1 MAVVFIFLQKLI
13 AFMPNQK
20 LIFFSWK
27 KLTGIIFVF
36 LFITLT
42 MPLIFAQEVD
52 SDKDGLTDEQEINIY
67 KTDPNLQDT
76 DKDGYNDKVEIDN
89 GYSPLLAGKKLK
101 EADTDKDD
109 LDDEFELKLGAGIND
124 PDSDDDGY
132 WDGLE
137 VARGY
142 DPLVAKAAK
151 IKKLIKV
158 DIKNQKLAYYF
169 GDVKLDEFLISG
181 GIKSRPTPL
190 GKFKILDKVGSKTYG
205 GAGYDFYYPN
215 TLWNLHFT
223 TTKWRYYIHGA
234 YWHND
239 FGRPKSS
246 GCVNVAYENM
256 ERLYYWA
263 EVGTDVEIF

>member
-1 MAVVFIFLQKLI
+1 MLNKNLL
-13 AFMPNQK
+13 K
-20 LIFFSWK
+20 HWK
-27 KLTGIIFVF
+27 KLTAIAFIFLLII
-36 LFITLT
+36 TT
-42 MPLIFAQEVD
+42 PLIFAQEKD
-52 SDKDGLTDEQEINIY
+52 SDSDGITDETEINIY
-67 KTDPNLQDT
+67 HTDPYNEDT
-76 DKDGYNDKVEIDN
+76 DNDGYSDKTEIDN
-89 GYSPLLAGKKLK
+89 WYSPLVAEKKLK
-101 EADTDKDD
+101 ETDTDKDD
-109 LDDEFELKLGAGIND
+109 LDDEFELKLGTKIND

-142 DPLVAKAAK
+142 DPLSARPTK

-158 DIKNQKLAYYF
+158 DIDQQKLAYYF
-169 GDVKLDEFLISG
+169 GDIKLDEFLISG
-181 GIKSRPTPL
+181 GLSHTPTPL
-190 GKFKILDKVGSKTYG
+190 GNFKILDKKGSKNYG
-205 GAGYDFYYPN
+205 GTGYNFYYPD
-215 TLWNLHFT
+215 TRWNLHFT

-239 FGRPKSS
+239 FGKPKSS